1 METQSVNLHVG
12 ISSNTSKSRL
22 LEIRGNFYFS
32 CRALRPKYTATRE
45 FRPKQPNGKEEVQ
58 KSQEDAKKLQTVKK
72 RNTK

>member
-32 CRALRPKYTATRE
+32 CRGILNT
-45 FRPKQPNGKEEVQ
+45 
-58 KSQEDAKKLQTVKK
+58 SQEKLDLLMERFLILSKAM
-72 RNTK
+72 RIDSCLI